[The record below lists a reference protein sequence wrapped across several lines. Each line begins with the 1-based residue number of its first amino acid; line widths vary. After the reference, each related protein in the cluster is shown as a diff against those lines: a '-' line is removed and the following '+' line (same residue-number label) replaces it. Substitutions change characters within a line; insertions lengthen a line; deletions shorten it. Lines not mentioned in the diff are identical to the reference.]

1 MLMCLRKN
9 AALFLFST
17 MSLTLAAAC
26 QLLIPSIVA
35 EGLTALSSGAVST
48 NLYFILTTVFLSK
61 LATQT
66 LGSSMAAL
74 MEAKSRFSLINFI
87 VHDERPCPLSSRVTM
102 IKEDAEKIASVLHD
116 SIHLAGSCILTFAT
130 AYILLR
136 ENAYFLIPLIFITT
150 LTCVQLKFA
159 KPQIQSLYKAE
170 MSNED
175 LYKESLISTF
185 SSPTIDE
192 QSLQSLISNSDEC
205 LSNTIQARYKY
216 QKANAIQCFWPEMA
230 ISAGTV
236 SVIIFSATATPE
248 LFGERLITYLGYVGI
263 FTMASTSSISLGITM
278 IGVKVSVGRVFRGRQ
293 YE

>member
-1 MLMCLRKN
+1 MLMCLQKN
-9 AALFLFST
+9 VALFLFST
-17 MSLTLAAAC
+17 MCLTLAAAC

-48 NLYFILTTVFLSK
+48 NLYFILTAVFLSK

-87 VHDERPCPLSSRVTM
+87 VHDERPCPLSCRVTM

-136 ENAYFLIPLIFITT
+136 ENAYFFIPLTFIIV
-150 LTCVQLKFA
+150 LTCVQLKFV

-170 MSNED
+170 MINED

-185 SSPTIDE
+185 SSPTTDE
-192 QSLQSLISNSDEC
+192 QSYQALISSSNEC
-205 LSNTIQARYKY
+205 LRNTILARYKY

-248 LFGERLITYLGYVGI
+248 LFGERLIAYLGYVGI
-263 FTMASTSSISLGITM
+263 FTMASTSSIRLGITM
-278 IGVKVSVGRVFRGRQ
+278 IGVKVSVGRVFRGHQ

>member
-1 MLMCLRKN
+1 MLMCLQKN
-9 AALFLFST
+9 VALFLFST
-17 MSLTLAAAC
+17 MCLTLAAAC

-35 EGLTALSSGAVST
+35 EGLTALSSGAVSI
-48 NLYFILTTVFLSK
+48 NLYFILTAVFLSK

-87 VHDERPCPLSSRVTM
+87 VHDERPCPLSCRVTM

-136 ENAYFLIPLIFITT
+136 ENAYFFIPLTFIIV
-150 LTCVQLKFA
+150 LTCVQLKFV
-159 KPQIQSLYKAE
+159 KPQIESLYKAE
-170 MSNED
+170 MINED

-185 SSPTIDE
+185 SSPTTDE
-192 QSLQSLISNSDEC
+192 QSYQALISSSNEC
-205 LSNTIQARYKY
+205 LRNTILARYKY

-248 LFGERLITYLGYVGI
+248 LFGERLIAYLGYVGI
-263 FTMASTSSISLGITM
+263 FTMASTSSIRLGITM
-278 IGVKVSVGRVFRGRQ
+278 IGVKVSVGRVFRGHQ

>member
-9 AALFLFST
+9 GALFLFST
-17 MSLTLAAAC
+17 ICLILAAAC

-48 NLYFILTTVFLSK
+48 NLYFLLTAIFLSK

-136 ENAYFLIPLIFITT
+136 ENTYFFIPLIFIMT

-159 KPQIQSLYKAE
+159 KLHIQSLYKAE
-170 MSNED
+170 MINED

-185 SSPTIDE
+185 SSCTIDE
-192 QSLQSLISNSDEC
+192 QSSQSLISNSNEC

-248 LFGERLITYLGYVGI
+248 LFGERLIAYLGYVGI
-263 FTMASTSSISLGITM
+263 FTMASTSSIRLGITM

>member
-1 MLMCLRKN
+1 MLMCLQKN
-9 AALFLFST
+9 VALFLFST
-17 MSLTLAAAC
+17 MCLTLAAAC

-35 EGLTALSSGAVST
+35 EALTALSSGTVST
-48 NLYFILTTVFLSK
+48 NLYVVLIAVFLSK
-61 LATQT
+61 LAAQT
-66 LGSSMAAL
+66 LGSSLAAL
-74 MEAKSRFSLINFI
+74 LEAKSRFSLINFI

-136 ENAYFLIPLIFITT
+136 ENTYFLIPLIFITT

-159 KPQIQSLYKAE
+159 KPRIQSLYKAE
-170 MSNED
+170 MINEE

-192 QSLQSLISNSDEC
+192 QNLQALISSSSEC
-205 LSNTIQARYKY
+205 LSHTIQARYKY

-248 LFGERLITYLGYVGI
+248 LFGERLIAYLGYVGI
-263 FTMASTSSISLGITM
+263 FTMASTSSIRLGITM
-278 IGVKVSVGRVFRGRQ
+278 IGVKVSVGRVFRGYQ